1 MSSSFQLVTSKKVV
15 LLHLELWDAGDRAVK
30 KYDHI
35 LPTCIEYTDGVMFFF
50 SFIDRYVN
58 IFITDPFL
66 FCYLVKFPHSCSLS
80 VILLCYVS
88 LSVLF
93 LLDLPIF

>member
-1 MSSSFQLVTSKKVV
+1 MTSKKVV

-66 FCYLVKFPHSCSLS
+66 FCYHVKFPHSCSFCYP
-80 VILLCYVS
+80 VIFHS
-88 LSVLF
+88 LFCFYYFFS
-93 LLDLPIF
+93 